1 MLGAARHGHI
11 EYLLAILGR
20 EYKYLNI
27 YTLILI
33 RFKRI
38 LNKYQMYSSLV

>member
-20 EYKYLNI
+20 EYKYLH
-27 YTLILI
+27 
-33 RFKRI
+33 
-38 LNKYQMYSSLV
+38 LNPYKI